1 MGIAFTNATSAETLI
16 MAYGINASNFTA
28 FYGPFAK
35 LKKCAISNLCVLFAL
50 LLLFSFWDTQNGA
63 PINQQYNDK

>member
-1 MGIAFTNATSAETLI
+1 MASTLAISLRFMGL
-16 MAYGINASNFTA
+16 
-28 FYGPFAK
+28 FAK